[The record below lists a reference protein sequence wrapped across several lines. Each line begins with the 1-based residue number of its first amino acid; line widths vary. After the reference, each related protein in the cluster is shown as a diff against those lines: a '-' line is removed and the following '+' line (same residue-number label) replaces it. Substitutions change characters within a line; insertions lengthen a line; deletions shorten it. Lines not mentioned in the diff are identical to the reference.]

1 MYVNLSIQ
9 IFFYSEK
16 LKNEINNLVDSLVD
30 QGEVRLRLLMSLKIQ
45 RLQQIGKSVPS
56 KNHLSFGDGTGFFNI
71 LISWHLVFL
80 DGGVDSGLRNLEGI
94 LGPCL
99 DIQVRGFLFGDVE
112 LFDKVEGSLSEILP
126 IIITEWL

>member
-1 MYVNLSIQ
+1 M
-9 IFFYSEK
+9 
-16 LKNEINNLVDSLVD
+16 
-30 QGEVRLRLLMSLKIQ
+30 
-45 RLQQIGKSVPS
+45 
-56 KNHLSFGDGTGFFNI
+56 SFGDGAGFFNI

>member
-1 MYVNLSIQ
+1 
-9 IFFYSEK
+9 
-16 LKNEINNLVDSLVD
+16 
-30 QGEVRLRLLMSLKIQ
+30 MSL
-45 RLQQIGKSVPS
+45 
-56 KNHLSFGDGTGFFNI
+56 GDGAGFFNI
-71 LISWHLVFL
+71 LIRWHLVFL

-126 IIITEWL
+126 IIITEWKVSIASKLVSNGVPDGVEISGSRPVR